1 MMTHTGMYRQI
12 LSRMGYYAYQ
22 RGLIDNHLSQNGG
35 WEGHLQNCRRFT
47 LAATELFRPQRITVL
62 GSGWLLDF
70 PLAEIL
76 EMGIEVRLIDI
87 VHPPELVR
95 QAGELKAV
103 ELVESDITGGL
114 IEAVWD
120 ATRGYG
126 FLRKLKSLDGI
137 MVPEYE
143 PGFDP
148 GMVVSLN
155 ILTQLESRLL
165 AWLRSRARIE
175 TEAIDRFRLRIQEQ
189 HIRFLKRHR
198 SVLISD
204 YSEVFTRPAGDE
216 PVQTIL
222 AELPGGELR
231 EDWTWDYDLKGRESY
246 TSRSIMKVTARAF

>member
-1 MMTHTGMYRQI
+1 MTYTGKYRSI
-12 LSRMGYYAYQ
+12 LSKMGYYAYQ
-22 RGLIDNHLSQNGG
+22 RGLIDNHLTQNGG

-47 LAATELFRPQRITVL
+47 LAAAERYKPRRITVL

-76 EMGIEVRLIDI
+76 ELGIEVILVDI

-95 QAGELKAV
+95 QAGELKGV
-103 ELVESDITGGL
+103 RLIESDITGGL
-114 IEAVWD
+114 VETVWN

-126 FLRKLKSLDGI
+126 ILRKLRTLDGI
-137 MVPEYE
+137 HIPLYE

-165 AWLRSRARIE
+165 AWLAARARLTTEE
-175 TEAIDRFRLRIQEQ
+175 TVSFRRSIQEQ
-189 HIRFLKRHR
+189 HIRFLKMHR

-204 YSEVFTRPAGDE
+204 YSEVFTRNSVNE
-216 PVQTIL
+216 PVLTL
-222 AELPGGELR
+222 MTELPGGELR
-231 EDWTWDYDLKGRESY
+231 EDWTWDYDLSGRESY
-246 TSRSIMKVTARAF
+246 TSRSIMKVTARIF